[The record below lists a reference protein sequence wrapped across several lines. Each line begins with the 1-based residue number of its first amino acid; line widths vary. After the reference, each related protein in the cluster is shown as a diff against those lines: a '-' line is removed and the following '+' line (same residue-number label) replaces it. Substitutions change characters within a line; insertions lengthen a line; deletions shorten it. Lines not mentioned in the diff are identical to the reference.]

1 MRRAASRYVADR
13 AALRGG
19 EQQMLAIGRALMW
32 RRKLILECS
41 GALTSRRP
49 TRMPL
54 MTGPEPRPHAGD
66 GLDVPIEQH
75 PRKNRHR
82 SKWGR

>member
-19 EQQMLAIGRALMW
+19 EQQMLAIGRALIS
-32 RRKLILECS
+32 RRKLILEFS
-41 GALTSRRP
+41 GASTMRRP

-54 MTGPEPRPHAGD
+54 MPEPDPRSREGD
-66 GLDVPIEQH
+66 DPDVPIEQH
-75 PRKNRHR
+75 PRKNRSG
-82 SKWGR
+82 SKRGR